1 MKKVFRY
8 TACGLFGII
17 LVAFICCAIPK
28 NSTCDFR
35 GYVEEIQTDKQD
47 ACIWITISE
56 ATNENSHIKLKV
68 TEKTAIKNLDGNGIS
83 ADQIQIRNMLDTNVH
98 GEKADD
104 TYYQANWVKIYK

>member
-8 TACGLFGII
+8 TAYGLFGII
-17 LVAFICCAIPK
+17 LVALICCAIPK

-68 TEKTAIKNLDGNGIS
+68 TEKTSIKNLDGNGIS
-83 ADQIQIRNMLDTNVH
+83 ADQIQIGNMLDTNVH

>member
-1 MKKVFRY
+1 M
-8 TACGLFGII
+8 
-17 LVAFICCAIPK
+17 
-28 NSTCDFR
+28 
-35 GYVEEIQTDKQD
+35 EEIQTDKQD

-68 TEKTAIKNLDGNGIS
+68 TEKTSIKNLDGNGIS
-83 ADQIQIRNMLDTNVH
+83 ADQIQIGNMLDTNVH